1 MQGKA
6 DSVYI
11 AIDLKSFY
19 ASVECVDRGL
29 DPLTTNLVV
38 ADKSRSAKTIC
49 LAVSPALKLP
59 NFGCKTASAK
69 IITASA
75 MELFDRIANPD
86 LLVRRLTMSVN
97 GVVSQET
104 MQAEQK
110 FEQLDLFTD
119 YAAEEKKQE
128 ELKRKM
134 RIELAMVRMRRK
146 YGKNALLKGMDFLKE
161 ATGRDRNEPIG
172 GHRVWQTAKHS
183 LHHDTLLLKKNRS
196 GQKEKGKRM
205 DDKKWKTDM
214 LKYKDMFDLARPE
227 PIRPRMPVAD
237 RAAQFAPFAALTN
250 FGEEIQKVT
259 ERVNGEEGSS
269 NA

>member
-1 MQGKA
+1 M
-6 DSVYI
+6 
-11 AIDLKSFY
+11 
-19 ASVECVDRGL
+19 
-29 DPLTTNLVV
+29 
-38 ADKSRSAKTIC
+38 SA
-49 LAVSPALKLP
+49 
-59 NFGCKTASAK
+59 
-69 IITASA
+69 
-75 MELFDRIANPD
+75 
-86 LLVRRLTMSVN
+86 N
-97 GVVSQET
+97 GVVS
-104 MQAEQK
+104 
-110 FEQLDLFTD
+110 
-119 YAAEEKKQE
+119 
-128 ELKRKM
+128 
-134 RIELAMVRMRRK
+134 
-146 YGKNALLKGMDFLKE
+146 KE
-161 ATGRDRNEPIG
+161 ATGRDRTEPID